1 MIRLLLALILTIQLA
16 MLIRYELAIRTT
28 NELNQVL
35 LEQNTDILE
44 LSEAALSYNDKIL
57 SYNKGLEPPYKK
69 ALVK

>member
-28 NELNQVL
+28 NELNQVI